1 MRTSGTALPLKLL
14 AEQFARLPGIGMK
27 SAQRIAYS
35 MMSYTDEEAEAF
47 AKAILDAH
55 YNVKQ
60 CSICQN
66 LTDGEI
72 CPVCADIG
80 RDKSVVCVV
89 EAPRDIAAF
98 ERSNEYNGVYHVL
111 HGLIAPL
118 DGITP
123 DKLKI
128 KELVE
133 RIGKGGISEVIMA
146 TNPTAEGDA
155 TAIYISRLIKPLGV
169 KVTRLAFGLPIGGS
183 LEYAD
188 EVTLY
193 KALENRNEI

>member
-1 MRTSGTALPLKLL
+1 
-14 AEQFARLPGIGMK
+14 
-27 SAQRIAYS
+27 